1 MSSIYQGLPAAPG
14 IGLGALVIHRTLAFA
29 TKTPVPCEPPLPAE
43 RAPAE
48 WQRFLDAQAA
58 VDAEL
63 ERMGSSLN
71 AVAMDIFAIHQLIL
85 KDKTLTAAV
94 RHAIFE
100 RHCTAGPATYQAVL
114 EMAELFQGLDDD
126 YFASRAADV
135 MDIGGRL
142 LRHLDSDLRRSSL
155 ADLPPGSVLIA
166 VDLAPSEVAQLSPE
180 RVRGIALAHSTP
192 TAHTAILARSLGL
205 PLVCGLG
212 DAILAL
218 EPGQS
223 AILDGSAGK
232 LIVNPHPEVVTEYSD
247 ELEDIALQHAAAA
260 ERAHE
265 PAITRDGR
273 LVPIYANANSGEDVT
288 DAHTSGAD
296 GVGLL
301 RTEYLFQ
308 ERSAPPT
315 VEEQARVYAALARTL
330 AGRMLTVRALDI
342 GGDKPVSY
350 LFGARE
356 ENPFLGRRGVRLLL
370 SQPQLLRDQFH
381 ALLLAA
387 EQLPSD
393 QPIRF
398 MLPMVSAVRE
408 VEIVRHHLDDVLEQH
423 GRANGRSAPPWA
435 RPIALGVLVEV
446 PAAALLADAL
456 AARVDF
462 FSLGTNDL
470 AQYTLASDRT
480 NASVAELADPLHPAV
495 LTLIARACRAGQD
508 AAIPVSL
515 CGEMGAE
522 PAIVPLLLG
531 LGVTELSVPLP
542 AVPLIKQVVRSYE
555 LAECRRLAEAAL
567 ARQDPHEVRSLLSED
582 SRAYRGDR

>member
-1 MSSIYQGLPAAPG
+1 MSSVFQGLPAAPG
-14 IGLGALVIHRTLAFA
+14 IGLGALIIHRTLGFA
-29 TKTPVPCEPPLPAE
+29 M
-43 RAPAE
+43 RAPVLCEAAIPAHQVDAE

-63 ERMGSSLN
+63 ERMGRSLN
-71 AVAMDIFAIHQLIL
+71 AVAVDIFAIHQLIL
-85 KDKTLTAAV
+85 KDKTLTAAI
-94 RHAIFE
+94 HGAIFD
-100 RHCTAGPATYQAVL
+100 RRCSAAQATHQAVL

-142 LRHLDSDLRRSSL
+142 LRHLDSSLRRPSL
-155 ADLPPGSVLIA
+155 ADLPPDSVLVAI
-166 VDLAPSEVAQLSPE
+166 DLAPSEIAQLSPA
-180 RVRGIALAHSTP
+180 RVRGIGLAQSTP

-212 DAILAL
+212 DEVLAL

-223 AILDGSAGK
+223 VILDGNTGK
-232 LIVNPHPEVVTEYSD
+232 LVVNPRPELVEEYSD
-247 ELEDIALQHAAAA
+247 ELHDMAAQLAAAVQH
-260 ERAHE
+260 AHE
-265 PAITRDGR
+265 PAMTRDGR
-273 LVPIYANANSGEDVT
+273 RVPIYANANSAEDVAEVRT
-288 DAHTSGAD
+288 TGAD

-308 ERSAPPT
+308 DRSAPPT
-315 VEEQARVYAALARTL
+315 VEEQARVYAALARDL
-330 AGRMLTVRALDI
+330 DGGMLTVRALDI

-350 LFGARE
+350 LFGVRE

-370 SQPQLLRDQFH
+370 SEPKLLRDQFR
-381 ALLLAA
+381 ALLQAS
-387 EQLPSD
+387 EELPPG

-398 MLPMVSAVRE
+398 MLPRVSAVRE
-408 VEIVRHHLDDVLEQH
+408 IEIVRQHLNEVLEEHGHAH
-423 GRANGRSAPPWA
+423 GRQATPWGP
-435 RPIALGVLVEV
+435 PIALGVLIEV

-456 AARVDF
+456 AERVNF

-495 LTLIARACRAGQD
+495 LQLIAHTCRAGQD

-522 PAIVPLLLG
+522 PAVVPLLLG
-531 LGVTELSVPLP
+531 LGVTEISVPLP
-542 AVPLIKQVVRSYE
+542 AVPLAKQVVRSYE
-555 LAECRRLAEAAL
+555 LSECRRLAEAAL
-567 ARQDPHEVRSLLSED
+567 ACQDAHEVRSLLAEYN
-582 SRAYRGDR
+582 RTYRGD